1 MAFLFAEAKE
11 DAPEG
16 GDMFANPR
24 MARMMRP
31 AMRIMMNGLM
41 KVSALLAVVA
51 VHLSAPRT
59 LDRTHRNTP
68 PHASHTAVHL
78 HTHLAHRSHLHTSRT
93 PQTSPHTSHTRRPT
107 PRPGD
112 DARQR
117 LHSEGGGLLHGAVV
131 GGEAV

>member
-51 VHLSAPRT
+51 VHLRTTSQTRSHTPQYTSTRLAHRSTSPHAPRT
-59 LDRTHRNTP
+59 P
-68 PHASHTAVHL
+68 QSSPHISHTADIS
-78 HTHLAHRSHLHTSRT
+78 THLAHAAAHT
-93 PQTSPHTSHTRRPT
+93 P
-107 PRPGD
+107 PR
-112 DARQR
+112 
-117 LHSEGGGLLHGAVV
+117 
-131 GGEAV
+131 

>member
-41 KVSALLAVVA
+41 KVIALLAVVA
-51 VHLSAPRT
+51 VHLRTPRT
-59 LDRTHRNTP
+59 LDRTYRNTP
-68 PHASHTAVHL
+68 PHASHTAIHL
-78 HTHLAHRSHLHTSRT
+78 HTPRTPQYISTRTSHTAVISTHLAHAAAHT
-93 PQTSPHTSHTRRPT
+93 P
-107 PRPGD
+107 PR
-112 DARQR
+112 
-117 LHSEGGGLLHGAVV
+117 
-131 GGEAV
+131 

>member
-1 MAFLFAEAKE
+1 MNSVMAGDTGEQHRRSRDSRSTMAFLFAEAKE

-51 VHLSAPRT
+51 VHLR
-59 LDRTHRNTP
+59 
-68 PHASHTAVHL
+68 
-78 HTHLAHRSHLHTSRT
+78 
-93 PQTSPHTSHTRRPT
+93 TSHTRSHTPQYTSTRLAHRRHLHT
-107 PRPGD
+107 PRT
-112 DARQR
+112 R
-117 LHSEGGGLLHGAVV
+117 GA
-131 GGEAV
+131 AHTPPR